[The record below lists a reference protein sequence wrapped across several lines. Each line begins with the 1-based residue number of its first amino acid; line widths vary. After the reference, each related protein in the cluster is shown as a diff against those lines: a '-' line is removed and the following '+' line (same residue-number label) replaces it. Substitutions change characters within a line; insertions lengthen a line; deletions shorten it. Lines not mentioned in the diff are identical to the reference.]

1 MPDLNLKETPRDGSW
16 PFHKGE
22 RLVQDRLGDGD
33 VRRWA
38 GAAIRSFMPDQHRIF
53 FEEQPFLV
61 AGGRDGDG
69 RPWATILEGGPGFVR
84 SPDPASLEI
93 GALPVAGDALA
104 GALTAGDDIGLLGI
118 ELATRRRNR
127 VNGTVSAVTANGL
140 RFAVSQSF
148 GNCPQYIRARKYW
161 WTPEKPVARAERGS
175 QLTGSQ
181 TERIGAADT
190 FFIATG
196 YRGEG
201 DNAAYGMDVSHRG
214 GEAGFVEVLD
224 DRTLRFPDYAG
235 NRFYNTLGNILSDPR
250 TGLLFVDFASGSLLQ
265 VSGRASIDWDSDA
278 VAGVPGARQ
287 LVTLEIDAIVELTD
301 ALRLR
306 WQENADTARD
316 LRLVR
321 KVRESADVT
330 SFHFETR
337 DGGPPAPF
345 EAGQHLPVELHLAGG
360 LGKVRRSYS
369 LSGKPQAGTYRISVK
384 REPQGLVSRI
394 LHDILEVGAVIG
406 SGRPAGDF
414 ALPEGR
420 APLVLAGAG
429 IGITPL
435 VSMLHEVSAA
445 DDARPVWFVHGV
457 RDGAHHPFRE
467 EAAGLAAGKPNIRLR
482 TLYSRPTEADDQE
495 GVFDKQ
501 GRITGDLLVNLV
513 NGPDARYLLCGPAAF
528 LADVTEDLRRLGVPE
543 DRISFETF

>member
-1 MPDLNLKETPRDGSW
+1 LNLKETPRDESW

-38 GAAIRSFMPDQHRIF
+38 GGAIRSFMPDQHRTF

-93 GALPVAGDALA
+93 GALPAPGDALE
-104 GALTAGDDIGLLGI
+104 GALTSGGDIGLLGI

-127 VNGTVSAVTANGL
+127 VNGTVDAVTANGL

-161 WTPEKPVARAERGS
+161 WNPEKPVGRAERGR
-175 QLTGSQ
+175 QLTASQ
-181 TERIGAADT
+181 IDRIAAADT

-235 NRFYNTLGNILSDPR
+235 NRFYNTLGNILGDPR

-278 VAGVPGARQ
+278 VASVPGARQ
-287 LVTLEIDAIVELTD
+287 LVTLEIDAIVELSNV
-301 ALRLR
+301 LRLR

-321 KVRESADVT
+321 KVRESADVM
-330 SFHFETR
+330 SFHFEAR
-337 DGGPPAPF
+337 DGGPLAPF
-345 EAGQHLPVELHLAGG
+345 EAGQHLPIELHLAGG
-360 LGKVRRSYS
+360 LGKVQRSYS
-369 LSGKPQAGTYRISVK
+369 LSGKPQAGTYRISIK

-414 ALPEGR
+414 ALPDGS

-435 VSMLHEVSAA
+435 VSMLHTLSAA
-445 DDARPVWFVHGV
+445 DDARPVLFVHGV
-457 RDGAHHPFRE
+457 RNGDHHPFRE
-467 EAAGLAAGKPNIRLR
+467 EVLQLTKDKPNIRLHSV
-482 TLYSRPTEADDQE
+482 YSRPSAKDAKD
-495 GVFDKQ
+495 GLFDTQ
-501 GRITGDLLVNLV
+501 GRITGTFLSGLVDR
-513 NGPDARYLLCGPAAF
+513 PDARYLLCGPAAF
-528 LADVTEDLRRLGVPE
+528 LADVTENLQRLGVPE